1 MSKLTD
7 KIRQTVEPIITDL
20 GYDVEYI
27 ECVKELSN
35 NIVRVVIDKPGSSI
49 SSDDCEKVSRAIE
62 DKVDEVVKYEDG
74 YILEISSPGIER
86 QLKTPEL
93 YHKYT
98 GYKIRVKLFK
108 KNDVLGVKEFIGTLK
123 SLENGIVNIED
134 IEDIKAENN
143 SIAIKLQ
150 DIATANTVSDI

>member
-7 KIRQTVEPIITDL
+7 KIRQTVEPIVTDL
-20 GYDVEYI
+20 GYEVEYI

-35 NIVRVVIDKPGSSI
+35 NIVRVVIDKTGSSI

-86 QLKTPEL
+86 QLKTTEL
-93 YHKYT
+93 YNKYM

-108 KNDVLGVKEFIGTLK
+108 KHETLGVKEFVGVLK
-123 SLENGIVNIED
+123 SLENNIVCIENIED
-134 IEDIKAENN
+134 IKVENN
-143 SIAIKLQ
+143 SISIKLE
-150 DIATANTVSDI
+150 DIAIANTVSDI

>member
-7 KIRQTVEPIITDL
+7 KIRHTVEPIILDL
-20 GYDVEYI
+20 GYEVEYV

-35 NIVRVVIDKPGSSI
+35 NIVRVVIDIPKRSI

-62 DKVDEVVKYEDG
+62 DKVDTVVKYEEG

-93 YHKYT
+93 YNKYA

-108 KNDVLGVKEFIGTLK
+108 KNDALGVKEFIGVLK
-123 SLENGIVNIED
+123 TLENNMVCIENIED
-134 IEDIKAENN
+134 IKTEIN
-143 SIAIKLQ
+143 SICIALDEIAI
-150 DIATANTVSDI
+150 ANTVADI